1 MKRFKREKNNGL
13 IFAKTISQNKIYQ
26 TYALLQ
32 NVIIIHDFNCQRP
45 SLRDRN
51 NSCNFDI
58 FSLNCF
64 V

>member
-32 NVIIIHDFNCQRP
+32 NVIIMI
-45 SLRDRN
+45 LIARDQ
-51 NSCNFDI
+51 
-58 FSLNCF
+58 